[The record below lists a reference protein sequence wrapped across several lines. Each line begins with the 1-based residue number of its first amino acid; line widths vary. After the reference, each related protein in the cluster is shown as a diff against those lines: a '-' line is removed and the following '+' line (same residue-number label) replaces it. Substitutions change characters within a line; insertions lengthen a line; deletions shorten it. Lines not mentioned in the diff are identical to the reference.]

1 MAGQED
7 KDRIISRIRDGIA
20 SLPSLRLAYLY
31 GSYPSR
37 HDFRDIDIAFLVSE
51 QITDDERMA
60 LASHAK
66 EILENEF
73 GFGYEFDVRIL
84 NDEPAWFQYEVIRNG
99 IPFFIRN
106 DDDRI
111 DFETSVLVEYQD
123 IKFMYDL
130 FDNEYLAKA

>member
-20 SLPSLRLAYLY
+20 GMPSLRLAYLY

-37 HDFRDIDIAFLVSE
+37 DDFRDIDIAVLVSE
-51 QITDDERMA
+51 QITDQERMV

-73 GFGYEFDVRIL
+73 GFLYEFDVRIL
-84 NDEPAWFQYEVIRNG
+84 NDEPAWFQYEVIRSG
-99 IPFFIRN
+99 IPLFIRN

-111 DFETSVLVEYQD
+111 DFETRVLVEYQD